1 MQGMSRSAFKI
12 QNSSLLKQPQATF
25 GPPSLK
31 RNFSKYDLYQRLLLL
46 WSLAQELSMGKT
58 NLNGLLTTAINRDF
72 SGYT

>member
-12 QNSSLLKQPQATF
+12 QNSSLLKQSQATF

-31 RNFSKYDLYQRLLLL
+31 IYFSKYDLYQRLLLL

-58 NLNGLLTTAINRDF
+58 NLNGLLTKAINRGF